1 MRISQLIRAV
11 LLGALLAGLAGP
23 VPAQPPHDRG
33 PESRQESGDAGLDR
47 AVAEIEQRTGGRVL
61 SARRVERDGRSAYRI
76 KLLTRDGHVRVIWQD
91 AAGR

>member
-1 MRISQLIRAV
+1 MKISQFLAPA
-11 LLGALLAGLAGP
+11 LLGLLLMAHSVP
-23 VPAQPPHDRG
+23 VPAQPPHDG
-33 PESRQESGDAGLDR
+33 DETVRQGSGDAGLDR
-47 AVAEIEQRTGGRVL
+47 AVAEVERRTGGRVL